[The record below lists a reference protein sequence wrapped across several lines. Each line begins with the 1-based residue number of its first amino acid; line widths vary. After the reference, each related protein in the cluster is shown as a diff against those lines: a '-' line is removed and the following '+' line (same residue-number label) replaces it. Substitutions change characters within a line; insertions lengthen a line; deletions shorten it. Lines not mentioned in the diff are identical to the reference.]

1 MRHTVADVSG
11 PVLAV
16 LAVVAVAAVAG
27 PVPPAD
33 AGWQPPVPG
42 PVVGRFAV
50 GPDPF
55 AAGQRRGI
63 DFAAAAGTAVTAP
76 CGGSVA
82 FAGAVPRRG
91 GAVSLRCGRLTA
103 TVLGLVALAVRRG
116 AVVRPGDRLGTVGSA
131 GRVRLGARRTQ
142 DGFGYRDPE
151 PLLERG
157 TAMPPVGTVPRR
169 GPGRG
174 PRGPHVGGRHSIP
187 VPRATGHV
195 WEREGDAVADAR
207 RTPLA
212 AWLGLALVAGA
223 LPAGG
228 LVARP
233 VRARRYR
240 RTATAAG

>member
-1 MRHTVADVSG
+1 VRHTVADVSR

-16 LAVVAVAAVAG
+16 LAALTLAAVAG
-27 PVPPAD
+27 PLPRAD
-33 AGWQPPVPG
+33 AGWRRPVTG
-42 PVVGRFAV
+42 PVVARFAV

-63 DFAAAAGTAVTAP
+63 DFAALAGSAVTAP

-91 GAVSLRCGRLTA
+91 GAVSVRCGRLTA

-142 DGFGYRDPE
+142 DRFGYRDPE

-174 PRGPHVGGRHSIP
+174 PRGPHVGGWHSIP
-187 VPRATGHV
+187 VPRATAHV
-195 WEREGDAVADAR
+195 PEPEGDAVADAR

-233 VRARRYR
+233 RARRYR